1 MNTGLNKLL
10 AAPDATL
17 AWDECERTDWWR
29 DMATCQQDP
38 VYHAEGD
45 VATHTRMVMDELRNG
60 RAWQGLPETDRGV
73 LLLAALLHDVGK
85 PATTVT
91 DDAGRVTS
99 PGHSR
104 RGAILARQLLYESGV
119 PFAVRE
125 AVCALIRWHQRPF
138 WVLES
143 ASPERAV
150 ITIAQTCRCDL
161 LAVLAEADAR
171 GRVSPTLDNALLHV
185 ALFAET
191 AKNTG
196 CYDAPYPFASDHA
209 RFVYFRTPDRLPDY
223 AAYDDTAGEIVLL
236 SGLPGAGKD
245 TLVRSE
251 WAGLPVVSL
260 DAIRAAQKIAHGG
273 NQHAVIG
280 AARDLART
288 YLRRGEPFVW
298 NATGINREQRDPVVS
313 LAAEYRFRVRIVYV
327 EAAWHVREQRNKKR
341 AAPVPDA
348 AMARMFARWEPP
360 DETEAHTVER
370 RFTG

>member
-1 MNTGLNKLL
+1 MTSLPGIF
-10 AAPDATL
+10 AAQDAAI
-17 AWDECERTDWWR
+17 AWNEMERTGWWQ

-45 VATHTRMVMDELRNG
+45 VATHTRMVVDELRNLPT
-60 RAWQGLPETDRGV
+60 WQGLTEADRGV

-91 DDAGRVTS
+91 DDAGRITS

-150 ITIAQTCRCDL
+150 ITIAQTCRCDY

-171 GRVSPTLDNALLHV
+171 GRVSPTLDNALLHI

-191 AKNTG
+191 AKDAV
-196 CYDAPYPFASDHA
+196 CYAAPYPFASDHS
-209 RFVYFRTPDRLPDY
+209 RFLYFRTPDRAPDY
-223 AAYDDTAGEIVLL
+223 AAYDDTAGEIVLM

-245 TLVRSE
+245 TLVQKE
-251 WAGLPVVSL
+251 WAHLPVVSL
-260 DAIRAAQKIAHGG
+260 DALRIEHKIAHGG
-273 NQHAVIG
+273 NQHAVIS
-280 AARDLART
+280 AARELART

-298 NATGINREQRDPVVS
+298 NATSINREQRDPVIA
-313 LAAEYRFRVRIVYV
+313 LAAEYRYRVRVVYV
-327 EAAWHVREQRNKKR
+327 EAAWHVQQKRNKNR

-348 AMARMFARWEPP
+348 AIMRMMARWEPP

-370 RFTG
+370 WFTG